1 MKNIAL
7 IILALA
13 TALPAWAETR
23 VTGVQSPAWVER
35 NGARTPIGPGVL
47 LQQGDRVLT
56 GPGGRVHV
64 QLPEGSTVKLG
75 AGAQLNVDQ
84 LNDSNGQQSL
94 FQSSLNV
101 LRGAFR
107 FTTSAI
113 GKLRQRDVSI
123 RVASVTAGIRG
134 TDLWGRSNDEKDLV
148 CLLEG
153 KIAVR
158 HDSGVAA
165 DMNEPLQFFV
175 APKNAAPLPVGRV
188 DPEQV
193 KQWAMET
200 EMAEGQG
207 VLDGRGPWK
216 LQVAS
221 GLKQAQALAWYDRLR
236 EAGYPA
242 RLQPAQGRY
251 AVLIKGF
258 ATELDARS
266 AGLSLQQNLQVPKVV
281 IMR

>member
-1 MKNIAL
+1 MKKFAIF
-7 IILALA
+7 ALA
-13 TALPAWAETR
+13 AAMTVPAWAETR
-23 VTGVQSPAWVER
+23 VSGVQLPAWVER
-35 NGARTPIGPGVL
+35 NGLRSPAMPGAV

-56 GPGGRVHV
+56 GANGRVHL
-64 QLPEGSTVKLG
+64 QLPEGSVVKLG
-75 AGAQLNVDQ
+75 AGAQMTVDR
-84 LNDSNGQQSL
+84 LNDANGEQSV

-101 LRGAFR
+101 LKGAFR

-123 RVASVTAGIRG
+123 RVTSVTAGIRG

-153 KIAVR
+153 KIAVQ
-158 HDSGVAA
+158 HDSGVSA
-165 DMNEPLQFFV
+165 DMSEPLQFFV

-200 EMAEGQG
+200 EMASGQG
-207 VLDGRGPWK
+207 VIDRQGHWT

-221 GLKQAQALAWYDRLR
+221 GLKQSQALVWFDRLR

-242 RLQPAQGRY
+242 RLVPSAGRY
-251 AVLIKGF
+251 AVVVRGF
-258 ATELDARS
+258 ATEPDARLI
-266 AGLSLQQNLQVPKVV
+266 GQSLQQTLQVPQVV
-281 IMR
+281 VRH